1 MAIVLMRTSI
11 SKVGDSAHK
20 ITKSIILI
28 KQGLRVSQAWS
39 AMRRLRFMVK
49 ETIKKAREWQPME
62 MDLELN
68 LD

>member
-1 MAIVLMRTSI
+1 MAIMLMKTSTF
-11 SKVGDSAHK
+11 KVGENAHK

-39 AMRRLRFMVK
+39 AVRKLRFMVK
-49 ETIKKAREWQPME
+49 ETIRKAREWQPME
-62 MDLELN
+62 MDLELS